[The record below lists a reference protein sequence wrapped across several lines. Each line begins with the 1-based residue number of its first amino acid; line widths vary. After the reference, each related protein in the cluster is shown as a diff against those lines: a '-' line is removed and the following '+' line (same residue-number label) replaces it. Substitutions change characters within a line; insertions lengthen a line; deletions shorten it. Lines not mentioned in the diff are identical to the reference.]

1 MRHLADAA
9 LPPRETVANIPANTK
24 VRAALNN
31 ALGVAPDVFG
41 EPFGEQD
48 LRTMVEEGGGIDT
61 DDVMSLVYPHDSV
74 SQMGIQMG
82 AARQQGKLQHPL
94 APAGRGAR
102 AGRGGARTATPTP
115 KLNSIN
121 EYTPEQV
128 TARVISVYMR
138 TASGRRFGAKVD
150 IEGLATVGDLL
161 VGLRAAFVH
170 YTRCGT
176 PPPPGTLLIT
186 VVRCDGEE
194 IALHEGEPSAAL
206 PAIGAV
212 LPCSYIRMEGYES
225 AGIASQQL
233 MLLKETRAAGHR

>member
-1 MRHLADAA
+1 
-9 LPPRETVANIPANTK
+9 
-24 VRAALNN
+24 
-31 ALGVAPDVFG
+31 
-41 EPFGEQD
+41 
-48 LRTMVEEGGGIDT
+48 
-61 DDVMSLVYPHDSV
+61 
-74 SQMGIQMG
+74 
-82 AARQQGKLQHPL
+82 
-94 APAGRGAR
+94 
-102 AGRGGARTATPTP
+102 
-115 KLNSIN
+115 
-121 EYTPEQV
+121 
-128 TARVISVYMR
+128 MR